1 MKEESI
7 SEYGV
12 EAETYAD
19 SWRPE
24 DKAVE
29 SAEAEYRAAHPD
41 EGRKESEVSHDEGAG
56 PHQ

>member
-1 MKEESI
+1 MEEE

-12 EAETYAD
+12 KAETYAD

-24 DKAVE
+24 DKAIE
-29 SAEAEYRAAHPD
+29 SAEVEYRASHPD
-41 EGRKESEVSHDEGAG
+41 EERQESEVSHDEGAG